1 MAAKAQR
8 QVSQRP
14 EPRPTSPAM
23 EPGSY
28 TEYLYHH
35 PEEVDRILREN
46 GVDLEELDR
55 ILEQGGGQIPM
66 GRLSEHPLAR
76 IEPEVD
82 ETVWAP
88 DVQKD

>member
-1 MAAKAQR
+1 MAAKAQQQVPQR
-8 QVSQRP
+8 QD
-14 EPRPTSPAM
+14 PRPTSPAI

-55 ILEQGGGQIPM
+55 ILEQGEGQIPM
-66 GRLSEHPLAR
+66 GWLGEPHGVVRWDR
-76 IEPEVD
+76 IK
-82 ETVWAP
+82 TVT
-88 DVQKD
+88 